1 MVHLSRTR
9 ALLASALALLLL
21 ASPVRLL
28 WAHASRGWW
37 VPFAVW
43 GGVLLLTRWAVRAP
57 GGPDA

>member
-21 ASPVRLL
+21 TSPVRLL
-28 WAHASRGWW
+28 WAHPSRGWW
-37 VPFAVW
+37 MPFAVW
-43 GGVLLLTRWAVRAP
+43 GVVLVLTRWAVRSP